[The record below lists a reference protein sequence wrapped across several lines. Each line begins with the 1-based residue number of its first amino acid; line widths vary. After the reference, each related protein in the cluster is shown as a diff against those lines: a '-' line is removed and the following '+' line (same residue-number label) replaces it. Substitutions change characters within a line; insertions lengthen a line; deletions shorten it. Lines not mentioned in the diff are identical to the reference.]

1 VAVLIGA
8 GRFVRYSSSET
19 MPRFAANLGFLFP
32 ELPFTERFGAAA
44 AAGFGAVEFAQPYP
58 YEARE
63 LAELLEANG
72 LACILFNL
80 PMGDTA
86 AGDFGIAG
94 LPGREA
100 EFREGV
106 GRAIEYA
113 RALGNERINCI
124 AGKAPAQ
131 ADPALLRATLVA
143 NLRFAA
149 RELKAAGI
157 TLLLEPI
164 NTIDAPGFL
173 VPRPADGAAILAETG
188 SGNAGLQYD
197 IYHAAMMGD
206 DPVEGLARFAPVI
219 RHVQFAD
226 APGRHEP
233 GTGRVDLAACF
244 ARLDALGYEGW
255 TAAEYRPSK
264 PTLETLGWLGPGAP

>member
-1 VAVLIGA
+1 
-8 GRFVRYSSSET
+8 

-44 AAGFGAVEFAQPYP
+44 SAGFRGVEFARPYP

-72 LACILFNL
+72 LEMVLFNL
-80 PMGDTA
+80 PMGDEK
-86 AGDFGIAG
+86 AGDFGIAC

-100 EFREGV
+100 EFRDGV
-106 GRAIEYA
+106 ARAIDYA
-113 RALGNERINCI
+113 RVLGNERVNCI
-124 AGKAPAQ
+124 SGK
-131 ADPALLRATLVA
+131 LRPGLDAAEAHATLVR
-143 NLRFAA
+143 NLRLAA
-149 RELKAAGI
+149 REFARAGL
-157 TLLLEPI
+157 TLLVEPI
-164 NTIDAPGFL
+164 NTVDAPGFA
-173 VPRPADGAAILAETG
+173 VPCPADGAGIIARVAAA
-188 SGNAGLQYD
+188 NAGLQYD

-226 APGRHEP
+226 APGRNEP
-233 GTGRVDLAACF
+233 GTGRVDIAGCF

-255 TAAEYRPSK
+255 TAAEYRPSRR
-264 PTLETLGWLGPGAP
+264 TAETLGWMS

>member
-1 VAVLIGA
+1 
-8 GRFVRYSSSET
+8 

-32 ELPFTERFGAAA
+32 ELAFTERFGAAA
-44 AAGFGAVEFAQPYP
+44 DAGFGAVEFAQPYAWD
-58 YEARE
+58 ARE
-63 LAELLEANG
+63 IAELLEANG
-72 LACILFNL
+72 LEMVNFNL
-80 PMGDTA
+80 PMGNAA
-86 AGDFGIAG
+86 AGDFGIAC

-106 GRAIEYA
+106 RRAIAYA
-113 RALGNERINCI
+113 EVLGNERVNCI
-124 AGKAPAQ
+124 SGKAPAG
-131 ADPALLRATLVA
+131 ADPAELRATLLA

-149 RELKAAGI
+149 KEFAVAGR

-164 NTIDAPGFL
+164 NTVDAPGFV
-173 VPRPADGAAILAETG
+173 VPRPADAAALLAETG
-188 SGNAGLQYD
+188 ARNAGLQYD
-197 IYHAAMMGD
+197 IYHAAMMGE
-206 DPVEGLARFAPVI
+206 DPLEGLARFTPVI

-233 GTGRVDLAACF
+233 GTGTVDIAGCF

-264 PTLETLGWLGPGAP
+264 PTPDTLGWMA

>member
-1 VAVLIGA
+1 
-8 GRFVRYSSSET
+8 

-32 ELPFTERFGAAA
+32 EHPFPERFGAAA
-44 AAGFGAVEFAQPYP
+44 AAGFRAVEFAQPY
-58 YEARE
+58 AWDSRE

-72 LACILFNL
+72 LEMVNFNL
-80 PMGDTA
+80 PMGDAA
-86 AGDFGIAG
+86 AGDFGIAC

-100 EFREGV
+100 EFRDGV
-106 GRAIEYA
+106 ARAIDLA
-113 RALGNERINCI
+113 GVLGNAQANCI
-124 AGKAPAQ
+124 AGKAPAG
-131 ADPALLRATLVA
+131 ADAKLLRESLLA

-149 RELKAAGI
+149 REFAAAGL

-164 NTIDAPGFL
+164 NTVDVPGFV
-173 VPRPADGAAILAETG
+173 VPRPADGAALLAETG
-188 SGNAGLQYD
+188 AGNARLQYD

-219 RHVQFAD
+219 AHVQFAD

-233 GTGRVDLAACF
+233 GTGSVDIAACF
-244 ARLDALGYEGW
+244 ARLEALGYEGW

-264 PTLETLGWLGPGAP
+264 PTPATLGWLA

>member
-1 VAVLIGA
+1 
-8 GRFVRYSSSET
+8 

-32 ELPFTERFGAAA
+32 ELAFEARFGAAA
-44 AAGFGAVEFAQPYP
+44 AAGFAAVEFAQPYAHD
-58 YEARE
+58 ARE

-72 LACILFNL
+72 LAMANFNL
-80 PMGDTA
+80 PMGEAA

-106 GRAIEYA
+106 ARAIGYA
-113 RALGNERINCI
+113 QALGCPRVNCI
-124 AGKAPAQ
+124 AGRLAAG
-131 ADPALLRATLVA
+131 ADPAAARATLLA
-143 NLRFAA
+143 NLRHAAAEFA
-149 RELKAAGI
+149 RAGL

-164 NTIDAPGFL
+164 NTVDVPGFL
-173 VPRPADGAAILAETG
+173 VARPGEGAAILRETG
-188 SGNAGLQYD
+188 ADNAGLQYD
-197 IYHAAMMGD
+197 IYHAAMMGE
-206 DPVEGLARFAPVI
+206 DPAEDLARLLPVI

-233 GTGRVDLAACF
+233 GTGRVALGECF

-255 TAAEYRPSK
+255 TAAEYRPSR
-264 PTLETLGWLGPGAP
+264 PTGQTLGWLA

>member
-1 VAVLIGA
+1 
-8 GRFVRYSSSET
+8 

-32 ELPFTERFGAAA
+32 ERPFTERFGAAA

-58 YEARE
+58 HDARE

-72 LACILFNL
+72 LEMVNFNF
-80 PMGDTA
+80 PMGDAA
-86 AGDFGIAG
+86 AGDFGIAC

-106 GRAIEYA
+106 GRAIAYA
-113 RALGNERINCI
+113 QALGSGRINCI
-124 AGKAPAQ
+124 AGKAPVG
-131 ADPALLRATLVA
+131 ADHAALRETLLA
-143 NLRFAA
+143 NLGFAA
-149 RELKAAGI
+149 TELQSAGL

-164 NTIDAPGFL
+164 NDVDAPGFF
-173 VPRPADGAAILAETG
+173 VPTAAAGAALLAALG
-188 SGNAGLQYD
+188 ADNAGLQYD

-206 DPVEGLARFAPVI
+206 DPVAGLGRFASVI

-233 GTGRVDLAACF
+233 GTGSVAIASCF
-244 ARLDALGYEGW
+244 AQLDALGYAGW

-264 PTLETLGWLGPGAP
+264 ATIETLAWLA

>member
-1 VAVLIGA
+1 
-8 GRFVRYSSSET
+8 

-32 ELPFTERFGAAA
+32 ECPFTERFGAAA
-44 AAGFGAVEFAQPYP
+44 SAGFGAVEFAQPYGWDP
-58 YEARE
+58 RE

-72 LACILFNL
+72 LQMVLFNL
-80 PMGDTA
+80 PMGDAA
-86 AGDFGIAG
+86 AGDFGIAC

-106 GRAIEYA
+106 ARAIACA
-113 RALGNERINCI
+113 RVLGNERINCI
-124 AGKAPAQ
+124 AGKAPAG
-131 ADPALLRATLVA
+131 ADPAGLRATLLA

-149 RELKAAGI
+149 RELGRAGL
-157 TLLLEPI
+157 TLVVEPI
-164 NTIDAPGFL
+164 NTVDVPGFV
-173 VPRPADGAAILAETG
+173 VPRPADGAELVAAIGAD
-188 SGNAGLQYD
+188 NAGLQYD

-206 DPVEGLARFAPVI
+206 DPVDGLARFAPVI

-233 GTGRVDLAACF
+233 GTGKVDIAACF

-264 PTLETLGWLGPGAP
+264 PTPETLGWLA

>member
-1 VAVLIGA
+1 
-8 GRFVRYSSSET
+8 

-32 ELPFTERFGAAA
+32 EQPFTERFGAAA
-44 AAGFGAVEFAQPYP
+44 AAGFAAVEFAQPYS
-58 YEARE
+58 YDARE
-63 LAELLEANG
+63 LAELLEANA
-72 LACILFNL
+72 LEMVNFNL
-80 PMGDTA
+80 PMGNAA
-86 AGDFGIAG
+86 AGDFGIAC

-106 GRAIEYA
+106 VRAVAYA
-113 RALGNERINCI
+113 QALGSQRINCI
-124 AGKAPAQ
+124 AGKAPAG
-131 ADPALLRATLVA
+131 ADPAALRETLLA

-149 RELKAAGI
+149 TELQSAGL

-164 NTIDAPGFL
+164 NNVDAPGFF
-173 VPRPADGAAILAETG
+173 VPTPAEGAALLAALG
-188 SGNAGLQYD
+188 AGNAGLQYD

-206 DPVEGLARFAPVI
+206 DPVAGLGRHAPLV

-233 GTGRVDLAACF
+233 GTGNVAIASCF
-244 ARLDALGYEGW
+244 AQLDALGYAGW

-264 PTLETLGWLGPGAP
+264 ATIDTLAWLA

>member
-1 VAVLIGA
+1 
-8 GRFVRYSSSET
+8 

-32 ELPFTERFGAAA
+32 EIAFEERFGAAA
-44 AAGFGAVEFAQPYP
+44 AAGFTAVEFAQPYAW
-58 YEARE
+58 EARE
-63 LAELLEANG
+63 LSELLEANG
-72 LACILFNL
+72 LEMVNFNL
-80 PMGDTA
+80 PMGNAA
-86 AGDFGIAG
+86 AGDFGIAC

-106 GRAIEYA
+106 ARAIAYA
-113 RALGNERINCI
+113 GVLGSARVNCI
-124 AGKAPAQ
+124 AGKAPPGAE
-131 ADPALLRATLVA
+131 PGELRATLLA
-143 NLRFAA
+143 NLRHAA
-149 RELKAAGI
+149 REMRGAGL

-164 NTIDAPGFL
+164 NTVDVPGFA
-173 VPRPADGAAILAETG
+173 VPRPADGAALVAETG
-188 SGNAGLQYD
+188 ADNAGLQYD

-233 GTGRVDLAACF
+233 GTGRVALGECF

-255 TAAEYRPSK
+255 TAAEYRPSG
-264 PTLETLGWLGPGAP
+264 PTPGTLGWLA

>member
-1 VAVLIGA
+1 
-8 GRFVRYSSSET
+8 

-32 ELPFTERFGAAA
+32 EHPFTERFGAAA

-58 YEARE
+58 YDARE

-72 LACILFNL
+72 LAMVNFNL

-86 AGDFGIAG
+86 AGDFGLG
-94 LPGREA
+94 CVPGREA

-106 GRAIEYA
+106 GRAIAYA
-113 RALGNERINCI
+113 QALGAERINCI
-124 AGKAPAQ
+124 AGKAPAG
-131 ADPALLRATLVA
+131 ADHALLRRTLVA
-143 NLRFAA
+143 NLAFAA
-149 RELKAAGI
+149 REMQAAGL

-164 NTIDAPGFL
+164 NSVDVPGFF
-173 VPRPADGAAILAETG
+173 VPRPADGAALLAEVG
-188 SGNAGLQYD
+188 AENAGLQYD

-206 DPVEGLARFAPVI
+206 DPVAALGQFAPVI

-233 GTGRVDLAACF
+233 GTGNVAIAACF
-244 ARLDALGYEGW
+244 AELDALGYAGW

-264 PTLETLGWLGPGAP
+264 ATIETLAWLA